1 MRAGTNCDPVTLTK
15 SVEKKV
21 FIEQK
26 KIMLFNYH
34 LQLTTNAVTSIIPES
49 LLQQLT
55 AG

>member
-1 MRAGTNCDPVTLTK
+1 MRAGTNCEPVTLTK

-26 KIMLFNYH
+26 KLFFNYH
-34 LQLTTNAVTSIIPES
+34 PQVTFNAVTSIIAES